1 MKPSL
6 QGLAGTPP
14 ARAVAR
20 DRTRGASVA
29 RLLLAAVL
37 GIAHTQAF
45 APHDWWWLQILSLA
59 GLAALVADSHGR
71 RDAAALGYAF
81 GMGWFV
87 SGIWWLYISMHVY
100 GGMPSWMAALAVL
113 LFSAYLSI
121 YPALAAGLWRWAS
134 ERRPEAPLLA
144 PLAFGAA
151 WGLTEWLRGVVFTG
165 FPWLSGGYAHTDGPL
180 AGFAPLIGV
189 YGIGALAAAIAAL
202 LVAAVRAFGRRRSA
216 AGSPAAARG
225 GALALGLAVALPAAG
240 LALRPLAWTE
250 PVGEP
255 VTVRLL
261 QGNVA
266 QDIKFEQ
273 VGIQRSIDLYR
284 GMITAAPA
292 DLVVTPETAFPVV
305 LQDLPAGTAAALR
318 EFSAATGTAVLF
330 GAAGMDS
337 PVDYTNSVFGIGPG
351 FEGLYRYDKHHLVPF
366 GEFIPLGFRWFVD
379 MMKMPLG
386 DFRRGGLAQPPLPVR
401 GITVAP
407 NICYEDLFGEEIAR
421 TLRNQPRPANILAN
435 VTNLAWFGDTIAL
448 DQHLQISRMRALES
462 RRPMLRA
469 TNTGMTA
476 VVGPDGTVQARLATF
491 SNDTLSAR
499 VQGTQG
505 LTPYVRWGNVPPL
518 LACLLVIALAAWPR
532 KRAPRVRA

>member
-6 QGLAGTPP
+6 QGLAEASP
-14 ARAVAR
+14 ARAVPR
-20 DRTRGASVA
+20 ERTLGASVA
-29 RLLLAAVL
+29 RLLLAGVL
-37 GIAHTQAF
+37 GVAHTQAF

-59 GLAALVADSHGR
+59 GLAALVAESRGR

-87 SGIWWLYISMHVY
+87 SGIWWVYISMHVY

-121 YPALAAGLWRWAS
+121 YPALAAGLSRWATA
-134 ERRPEAPLLA
+134 RRPDALLLA

-202 LVAAVRAFGRRRSA
+202 LVTAVRAFGRGRTP
-216 AGSPAAARG
+216 GPPPAAARG
-225 GALALGLAVALPAAG
+225 GALALGLALALPAAG
-240 LALRPLAWTE
+240 LALAPLSWTE
-250 PVGEP
+250 TVGEP
-255 VTVRLL
+255 VAVRLL

-273 VGIQRSIDLYR
+273 VGIQRSIELYR

-292 DLVVTPETAFPVV
+292 DLVVTPETAFPVI
-305 LQDLPAGTAAALR
+305 LQDLPADTAVALR

-337 PVDYTNSVFGIGPG
+337 PVDYTNSVFGIGPA

-386 DFRRGGLAQPPLPVR
+386 DFRRGGLSQPPLPVR

-448 DQHLQISRMRALES
+448 DQHLQISRMRALET

-476 VVGPDGTVQARLATF
+476 VIAPDGTVQARLATF
-491 SNDTLSAR
+491 SNDTLSAN

-505 LTPYVRWGNVPPL
+505 LTPYVRWGNLPVL
-518 LACLLVIALAAWPR
+518 LACMLVIALAAWPR
-532 KRAPRVRA
+532 RREPRGRA